1 MKINM
6 KNKKKKKKK
15 LCPLDHQTLDQGGE
29 NLQLEEKAFVD
40 VVFTLSSEYKVTED
54 EKDEAK
60 DDQDPACNGYR
71 FICCLEGTLS
81 IARNG

>member
-1 MKINM
+1 MADHGTKSSGHRPAEHRL
-6 KNKKKKKKK
+6 NKSCGSGLADSFSEK
-15 LCPLDHQTLDQGGE
+15 QRGE
-29 NLQLEEKAFVD
+29 LQECGI
-40 VVFTLSSEYKVTED
+40 TED